1 LEPHY
6 DTICESRFHCLFPG
20 SPLLKSLILNE
31 REREREEKLL
41 PPKET
46 SEARTAHSLFSHLKR
61 EQFKTKTKERREG
74 DKEKE
79 PSLHSFLD

>member
-6 DTICESRFHCLFPG
+6 DTICESGFHCLFPG
-20 SPLLKSLILNE
+20 SPLLKSLILNERERE

-61 EQFKTKTKERREG
+61 EQLKTKTKEI
-74 DKEKE
+74 KKKN
-79 PSLHSFLD
+79 PLYIFF